1 MRKMKVLFS
10 NEVTLDDNRRMR
22 LEYTITENHK
32 SNSGMPYFGIQIIKY
47 IDDDL
52 EIEEIKG
59 VSFSKEKVEK
69 IAQILFQHIVTP
81 ISMVEIV
88 DNLIT
93 LEAV

>member
-1 MRKMKVLFS
+1 M
-10 NEVTLDDNRRMR
+10 TLDDNRRMR
-22 LEYTITENHK
+22 LEYVITENHRSITGK
-32 SNSGMPYFGIQIIKY
+32 PYFGIQIIKY

-59 VSFSKEKVEK
+59 ISFSREKVEK
-69 IAQILFQHIVTP
+69 MIKILYQQVVTP

-88 DNLIT
+88 DTLST